1 MRIVIFGNVL
11 VPQMYGTT
19 CKYHWDMSWMFFT
32 MCGIRKLRECGL
44 EPWGFK
50 GLGLRNGRVKKVWRF
65 RSCRVSCVSQ
75 GELCHPR
82 SPVTYILG
90 SCP

>member
-11 VPQMYGTT
+11 VSQIYGTT
-19 CKYHWDMSWMFFT
+19 CKYHIGTYEDNWDMSWMFLQ
-32 MCGIRKLRECGL
+32 CGIRRLRECGV

-50 GLGLRNGRVKKVWRF
+50 GLGFRNGRVKKVWRF

-75 GELCHPR
+75 GELCHG
-82 SPVTYILG
+82 V
-90 SCP
+90 